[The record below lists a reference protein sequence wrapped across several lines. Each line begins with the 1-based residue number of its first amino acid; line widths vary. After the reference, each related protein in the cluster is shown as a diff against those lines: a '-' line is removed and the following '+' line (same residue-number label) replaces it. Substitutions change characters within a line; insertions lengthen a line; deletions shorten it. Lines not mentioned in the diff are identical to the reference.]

1 MSTKLN
7 SQQRAASEAPFSP
20 LLIVAGAGTGKTTT
34 LTERLA
40 YLIRSG
46 VPSWKICALTFTNK
60 AAQEMLLRVTKSS
73 GNLPIGKEPY
83 IGTFH
88 SLGARILRKEGRLL
102 GRTQNFAIFD
112 DHDSFE
118 LIKKVL
124 KNLEGY
130 KPATDKKEK
139 RSKQAPA
146 TMYQKI
152 SAAKNTDKKLEIQAA
167 REKEDFLAIKVFAG
181 YEKKLGENNAFDF
194 DDLIEKVVYIL
205 KKYPDVLKK
214 YQTMF
219 DAILVDEYQDLN
231 PKQYELIK
239 LLAGEHK
246 NLSVVGD
253 DEQLIYGWRYA
264 NLKIFLNF
272 ESDWPRASVA
282 FLEENYRSTGN
293 IIAAAAA
300 VSKNNLRR
308 RPKNLWTN
316 NPRGEKIKITEA
328 RDENEEGEVIA
339 TQVESLKLKVESYS
353 IAVLYRTNAQSRAI
367 EQALLRHQIPYRI
380 FGGLKFYERK
390 EIKDVVAFLRYSV
403 NEKDEISRERL
414 EKTFSKKTF
423 GQISSAVLKKDALP
437 TEFIE
442 EFLDSTDYL
451 GYLERN
457 YSNFAERQENIS
469 ELIHFA
475 SRFEHLTDL
484 LQDIALIQATDAA
497 GNKGQESRV
506 KEESYLPVN
515 LMTIHLAKG
524 LEFDA
529 VFIAGC
535 SEGLLPHGRSLED
548 EERMEEE
555 RRLMYVAMTRA
566 AKELF
571 ISFYDVPSRFIGEIP
586 AELVEF
592 IALRNSHIPWD
603 DEEAFVTLD

>member
-1 MSTKLN
+1 M
-7 SQQRAASEAPFSP
+7 
-20 LLIVAGAGTGKTTT
+20 
-34 LTERLA
+34 
-40 YLIRSG
+40 
-46 VPSWKICALTFTNK
+46 
-60 AAQEMLLRVTKSS
+60 
-73 GNLPIGKEPY
+73 
-83 IGTFH
+83 
-88 SLGARILRKEGRLL
+88 
-102 GRTQNFAIFD
+102 
-112 DHDSFE
+112 
-118 LIKKVL
+118 
-124 KNLEGY
+124 
-130 KPATDKKEK
+130 
-139 RSKQAPA
+139 
-146 TMYQKI
+146 
-152 SAAKNTDKKLEIQAA
+152 
-167 REKEDFLAIKVFAG
+167 
-181 YEKKLGENNAFDF
+181 
-194 DDLIEKVVYIL
+194 
-205 KKYPDVLKK
+205 
-214 YQTMF
+214 
-219 DAILVDEYQDLN
+219 
-231 PKQYELIK
+231 
-239 LLAGEHK
+239 
-246 NLSVVGD
+246 
-253 DEQLIYGWRYA
+253 
-264 NLKIFLNF
+264 
-272 ESDWPRASVA
+272 
-282 FLEENYRSTGN
+282 
-293 IIAAAAA
+293 
-300 VSKNNLRR
+300 
-308 RPKNLWTN
+308 
-316 NPRGEKIKITEA
+316 
-328 RDENEEGEVIA
+328 
-339 TQVESLKLKVESYS
+339 
-353 IAVLYRTNAQSRAI
+353 
-367 EQALLRHQIPYRI
+367 
-380 FGGLKFYERK
+380 
-390 EIKDVVAFLRYSV
+390 VAFLRYSV